1 MRVLLITAA
10 VLMLAGCVSSAK
22 TVLPDGRQGQIVS
35 CPGLAHS
42 MADCWAKAA
51 EVCPKGYDV
60 VGTDAESAT
69 AYSATPG
76 YAFGGSVM
84 QRALMVSCK

>member
-1 MRVLLITAA
+1 MKTVAVIIGCLL
-10 VLMLAGCVSSAK
+10 LAGCVSSEP
-22 TVLPDGRQGQIVS
+22 TVLPNGQRGQIVS
-35 CPGLAHS
+35 CPGLANS
-42 MADCWAKAA
+42 MADCWKEAA
-51 EVCPKGYDV
+51 EVCPRGYDV

-84 QRALMVSCK
+84 HRAIMVRCK